1 MTDFE
6 VNKIMYMKDTE
17 VQFACAYVQVRTNKP
32 DFDHQAKLMRLLLR
46 IKQLSFR
53 VKHIRHIG

>member
-1 MTDFE
+1 
-6 VNKIMYMKDTE
+6 MYMKGAE
-17 VQFACAYVQVRTNKP
+17 VQFAGAYVQVRTNKP

-46 IKQLSFR
+46 IKQLAFR